1 MTRINYLKIN
11 RCLKKSINQ
20 MHSEQEGKCDYLES
34 GVSEEVA
41 SELAAEEVKP

>member
-1 MTRINYLKIN
+1 
-11 RCLKKSINQ
+11 